1 VKKAVEGVSR
11 YRVTLFALVVQFLA
25 VVTQP
30 IVVRTRTALV
40 LGNVLTR
47 TTCAVVMM
55 HAICGWLLVLIDG
68 IERCCLGH
76 WECSFLSS
84 RDDISIL
91 RAALLG
97 EEGWE
102 RKMKAEEYKEPERHE
117 ARLRELLA
125 RQGELN
131 AALDL
136 DKGERQIAP
145 PAAGEEGVADIES
158 EGPAEPGPGAEDS
171 RPNGEARRR
180 REYDRRVPDSRVAD
194 TDREKESPAQKGF
207 SPMTGRKV

>member
-1 VKKAVEGVSR
+1 MRAFRLRRGFGGRAPRRDPQGSEGLDGARGAKGSVKKAVEEVSR

-91 RAALLG
+91 RAA
-97 EEGWE
+97 GW
-102 RKMKAEEYKEPERHE
+102 
-117 ARLRELLA
+117 
-125 RQGELN
+125 
-131 AALDL
+131 
-136 DKGERQIAP
+136 
-145 PAAGEEGVADIES
+145 
-158 EGPAEPGPGAEDS
+158 
-171 RPNGEARRR
+171 
-180 REYDRRVPDSRVAD
+180 
-194 TDREKESPAQKGF
+194 
-207 SPMTGRKV
+207 GRKRRPRSLISSSWPARDRTRMGARSF